1 MSRAS
6 DILRE
11 RAEYALCRA
20 SVAAG
25 GTRYTREAVEWRAVA
40 DLMADWDGAAYCPS
54 CGVRQCEPEH
64 GDEHHRGCKR
74 VALERAITGE
84 SE

>member
-11 RAEYALCRA
+11 RARKADDIIAAYGLMHPDELRA
-20 SVAAG
+20 I
-25 GTRYTREAVEWRAVA
+25 A
-40 DLMADWDGAAYCPS
+40 DLMGEWDTAAYCLS

-64 GDEHHRGCKR
+64 GDEHHTGCKR
-74 VALERAITGE
+74 AAAELAITGE
-84 SE
+84 SEGKP

>member
-11 RAEYALCRA
+11 RAETWFVAERGSLATRDELRA
-20 SVAAG
+20 I
-25 GTRYTREAVEWRAVA
+25 A
-40 DLMADWDGAAYCPS
+40 DLLGEWDTAAYCLS

-64 GDEHHRGCKR
+64 GDEHHTGCKR
-74 VALERAITGE
+74 AAAELAITGE
-84 SE
+84 SEGKP